1 MFFIV
6 NKDKIYA
13 YVVSILTVV
22 ILFFTSYFINSNNSD
37 TETTSTNIENNTNF
51 ENTVSDLVSNDD
63 MMEN

>member
-51 ENTVSDLVSNDD
+51 DNTVSDLVSNDD